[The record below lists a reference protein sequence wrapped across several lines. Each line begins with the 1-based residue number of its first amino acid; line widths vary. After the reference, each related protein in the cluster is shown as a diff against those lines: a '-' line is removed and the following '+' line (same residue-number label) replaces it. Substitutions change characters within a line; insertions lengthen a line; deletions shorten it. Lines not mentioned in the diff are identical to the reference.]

1 MYSSFYSLKNIL
13 TLKYKY
19 AVYYLLFLK
28 IKNECYKH
36 MWMISMNIVKV
47 NERTSL
53 LVENLLKVGFEVYKR
68 SEFDKQGNSYPILFM
83 KRRN

>member
-1 MYSSFYSLKNIL
+1 
-13 TLKYKY
+13 
-19 AVYYLLFLK
+19 
-28 IKNECYKH
+28 
-36 MWMISMNIVKV
+36 MNIVKV

-68 SEFDKQGNSYPILFM
+68 SEFDEQGNLYPILFM